1 MQLPIIIVIQQQN
14 PDLFFISRLHTQSNY
29 QSLWRKIPLGRLSS
43 CSSVQ
48 SARKKISA
56 LDFFWCVLI
65 YLSIYFCNCKPTR
78 SHTTAAYI
86 FTYLLTWSPPP
97 FPNRIPD
104 SFSSLWA
111 LCARGSYCPG
121 GDTGPEPWSCQGFRV
136 PSHSLSQQQNS
147 WGTKLH
153 PKKAWSTP
161 PRKTPQCR
169 AVLLAVTPL
178 TDLASSTTQPLLK
191 DINHGSSY
199 VLELQPHTGSLPVHM

>member
-97 FPNRIPD
+97 FPNRIPGLFLLTLG
-104 SFSSLWA
+104 SVCQRQLLPWWRYRTRTLELSGLS
-111 LCARGSYCPG
+111 CAKPLAESAAKQLG
-121 GDTGPEPWSCQGFRV
+121 
-136 PSHSLSQQQNS
+136 HKAASQE
-147 WGTKLH
+147 GMEH
-153 PKKAWSTP
+153 
-161 PRKTPQCR
+161 
-169 AVLLAVTPL
+169 
-178 TDLASSTTQPLLK
+178 TTQE
-191 DINHGSSY
+191 DTT
-199 VLELQPHTGSLPVHM
+199 V

>member
-1 MQLPIIIVIQQQN
+1 MEKN
-14 PDLFFISRLHTQSNY
+14 PSWQTFFMFFCAVCKKKNISPWLFLVCPYLF
-29 QSLWRKIPLGRLSS
+29 
-43 CSSVQ
+43 
-48 SARKKISA
+48 
-56 LDFFWCVLI
+56 I
-65 YLSIYFCNCKPTR
+65 YLFLQLQTNKVSHNCCLHLHLPTNMVPP
-78 SHTTAAYI
+78 SHFQI
-86 FTYLLTWSPPP
+86 GSQ
-97 FPNRIPD
+97 D